1 MMWNLWQKAKTYHL
15 LPSEIFGEDNSLAA
29 WMLDSA
35 VTWFGIT
42 IENALSERVKVGVG
56 ANAESRPKYTLARLL
71 DQDFKLPRPADSAEI
86 ASGTNVWSPLLSW
99 AGRKNSGVKWWKYNK
114 PVD

>member
-1 MMWNLWQKAKTYHL
+1 MQET
-15 LPSEIFGEDNSLAA
+15 DSLAA

-42 IENALSERVKVGVG
+42 IENALQERVKVVVG
-56 ANAESRPKYTLARLL
+56 GKEQSKPRYTLTRLL
-71 DQDFKLPRPADSAEI
+71 HPVFRLPKPAPDPED
-86 ASGTNVWSPLLSW
+86 NPNPW
-99 AGRKNSGVKWWKYNK
+99 AGLLAWAGKRNSGVKRYRYEK

>member
-1 MMWNLWQKAKTYHL
+1 MWSLWLKSKTYSR
-15 LPSEIFGEDNSLAA
+15 LPSEVFGEQDSIAA

-42 IENALSERVKVGVG
+42 IENALQERVKVGVG
-56 ANAESRPKYTLARLL
+56 ANIEYKPRYTLARLL
-71 DQDFKLPRPADSAEI
+71 DQDFKLPKPLDMEYKKD
-86 ASGTNVWSPLLSW
+86 GKFNPWLPLLAW
-99 AGRKNSGVKWWKYNK
+99 VGKGNSGVKRYRYEK